1 MANDAQQAPAQVQP
15 KPQPLGG
22 WHPGHNPWAIALTVT
37 LATFMEVLDITI
49 VNVALPHIAGGLA
62 ATQDEATWVLT
73 SYLVSNAV
81 VMPLSGWLALRMG
94 RKRFYMTCVAL
105 FGISSLLCGL
115 APTLGT
121 LVLCRILQG
130 AGGGGLAPSE
140 QSILADTFEPKQRG
154 VAFGV
159 YGMAVVVAPALGPT
173 LGGYLTDTVGW
184 RWIFFLNVPVAVI
197 SLLLTHRLL
206 VDPPHIVAAR
216 KRRGIPIDFLG
227 LGLVVIGFGALQI
240 TLDKGQEEDWLASPF
255 IRMLVVIAVVALVG
269 LVVRELRTKYPMVDL
284 RLLGNRNL
292 GLSCLLIFFVG
303 VILFGSTVL
312 LPQFEQVLLGYSAE
326 KAGMTLSVGALF
338 LIPVM
343 PLVGR
348 LVNYVPARWLVVT
361 GFVVTAYS
369 LYVMSQI
376 DLDVS
381 FSTLTWW
388 RVLQASAFGLF
399 FIPITSSMYVGLP
412 QEKSEEAAAL
422 FNLGR
427 NLGGSVGISLIES
440 LLVRRTQTHQ
450 DVLIKHATQ
459 FNPMFRADLAR
470 TSEAFAHAGADAAT
484 ALRMAYGSLYGQVQR
499 HASALAYVDVLRIL
513 VLGALGAGLVALLLR
528 ANPVGKRQAPT
539 PV

>member
-1 MANDAQQAPAQVQP
+1 MAVDAQQRAQGG
-15 KPQPLGG
+15 GG
-22 WHPGHNPWAIALTVT
+22 WHPGHDPWAIALTVT

-105 FGISSLLCGL
+105 FGTSSLLCGV

-121 LVLCRILQG
+121 LVLCRVLQG

-140 QSILADTFEPKQRG
+140 QSILADTFEPRRRG

-184 RWIFFLNVPVAVI
+184 RWIFFLNVPVAVV
-197 SLLLTHRLL
+197 SLLLTSRLL
-206 VDPPHIVAAR
+206 VDPPHIVEAGKR
-216 KRRGIPIDFLG
+216 KGVPIDFPG
-227 LGLVVIGFGALQI
+227 LGLVVIGVGALQVM
-240 TLDKGQEEDWLASPF
+240 LDKGQEEDWLASPF
-255 IRMLVVIAVVALVG
+255 IRVLAVVAFVALAG
-269 LVVRELRTKYPMVDL
+269 LVVRELRTKYPIVDL
-284 RLLGNRNL
+284 RLLANRNL

-312 LPQFEQVLLGYSAE
+312 LPQYEQVLLGYSAE

-338 LIPVM
+338 LIPAM

-348 LVNYVPARWLVVT
+348 LVNVVPARWLVVA
-361 GFVVTAYS
+361 GFVLTAYA
-369 LYVMSQI
+369 LYVMSNI

-388 RVLQASAFGLF
+388 RVLQASALGLF
-399 FIPITSSMYVGLP
+399 FIPITTSMYVGLP
-412 QEKSEEAAAL
+412 QAKTEEAAAL

-440 LLVRRTQTHQ
+440 LLARRTQTHQ
-450 DVLIKHATQ
+450 DLLVAQATK
-459 FNPMFRADLAR
+459 FSPAFRADVAR
-470 TSEAFAHAGADAAT
+470 LSEAFAHAGADAVSAM
-484 ALRMAYGSLYGQVQR
+484 RMAYASLYAQVQR
-499 HASALAYVDVLRIL
+499 QASALAYVDVLRLL
-513 VLGALGAGLVALLLR
+513 VLGALGAALVALLLR
-528 ANPVGKRQAPT
+528 PTPRGSGQAPT